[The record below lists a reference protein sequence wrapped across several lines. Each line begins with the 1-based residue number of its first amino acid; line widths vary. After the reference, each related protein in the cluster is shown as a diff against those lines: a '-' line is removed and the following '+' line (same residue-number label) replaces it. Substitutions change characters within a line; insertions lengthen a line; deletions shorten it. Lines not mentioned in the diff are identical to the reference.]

1 MLAKLQKSL
10 VDLYRVDHGY
20 DLTDYLITD
29 PSVAKALA
37 QDSLMPNTDE
47 SVLLCEDDDGL
58 ALSVYLDKRMLD
70 RLDAADPLEH
80 LQEEQLNDFWTVLE
94 GISHFNYIVWSA
106 SRGRSVTLLE
116 LEMQAE
122 VDKFVTS
129 SMLASEQG
137 DEHLVT
143 QMHTLLFDKAK
154 LRPDLDREQH
164 ERYAAASEYAGRFCH
179 QLQRRLLNSK
189 ARVLCELRSYYR
201 LSQTDKISHIHSQ
214 AWANN

>member
-1 MLAKLQKSL
+1 MLAELQQSL

-29 PSVAKALA
+29 ASLARVLA
-37 QDSLMPNTDE
+37 QDSLLPNTDE
-47 SVLLCEDDDGL
+47 SVLLFEDDDGL
-58 ALSVYLDKRMLD
+58 ALSVYLDQRMLD

-80 LQEEQLNDFWTVLE
+80 LQPEQLNDFWTVLE
-94 GISHFNYIVWSA
+94 GISHFNYIVWCA
-106 SRGRSVTLLE
+106 SSGRSVTLLE

-137 DEHLVT
+137 HAHLVT

-154 LRPDLDREQH
+154 IRPDLDREQH
-164 ERYAAASEYAGRFCH
+164 ARYVAASEYAGRFCH
-179 QLQRRLLNSK
+179 QIQRRLLNSK
-189 ARVLCELRSYYR
+189 ARVVHELRSYYR
-201 LSQTDKISHIHSQ
+201 LSQTDKISHIHSR
-214 AWANN
+214 AWAST